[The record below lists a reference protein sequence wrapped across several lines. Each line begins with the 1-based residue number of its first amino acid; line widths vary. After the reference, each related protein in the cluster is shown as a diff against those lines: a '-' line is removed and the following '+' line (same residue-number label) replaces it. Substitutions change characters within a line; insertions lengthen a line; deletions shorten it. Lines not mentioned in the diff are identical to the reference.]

1 MRRSRF
7 QQGSLQLVE
16 RKGGR
21 KAWEYR
27 WYEVQPDGSR
37 RRRNLVLGT
46 LEQYPNETAAQK
58 AVAVLRV
65 DINAESPRMN
75 LAPISIQMLIDH
87 YREKELGE
95 DSGKTYA
102 TRRTYEGYFRKWI
115 LPRWGTYRVKDVR
128 SVAVE
133 EWLRS
138 LKLSNGSKAKMRNIM
153 HAVFNHAVRWEWH
166 DRNPISHVRQSAKR
180 SKIPIV
186 LSVEEIVALLRLLRE
201 PARTAVLLDVLTGLR
216 VGELLALKWNDIDFQ
231 KSQISVTHSI
241 VMQRIGDCKTEASRK
256 PVPMDLRLASALY
269 NWRMMSPYP
278 RPEDWILASPHS
290 NGQLPYWPGAF
301 YRAHIL
307 PAAKILGIEG
317 IGWHTFRR
325 TYATLL
331 KANGEDIKTVQE
343 LLRHA
348 NSLVTMN
355 LYAQAVTQNKRDA
368 QSRIVTMVLDDNRL
382 RIAQPSE
389 STFAYRT
396 ITDLQ
401 KTGGDLQL
409 ADSIGVPDGI

>member
-7 QQGSLQLVE
+7 QQGSLKLVE

-87 YREKELGE
+87 YREKELCE

-153 HAVFNHAVRWEWH
+153 HAVFNHAMRYEWFKS
-166 DRNPISHVRQSAKR
+166 NPISLVRQSAKR
-180 SKIPIV
+180 
-186 LSVEEIVALLRLLRE
+186 LRE
-201 PARTAVLLDVLTGLR
+201 PDILIGEEIAGLLLELHEPFRTMVFVAATTGLR
-216 VGELLALKWNDIDFQ
+216 RSELFGLKWVDVDFAAKEIRLCRAVVHQ
-231 KSQISVTHSI
+231 V
-241 VMQRIGDCKTEASRK
+241 VGDLKTDASKK
-256 PVPMDLRLASALY
+256 PVALDPDLASTLQSLKDA
-269 NWRMMSPYP
+269 SEFK
-278 RPEDWILASPHS
+278 RPDDWVFASPKT
-290 NGQLPYWPGAF
+290 GGIKPYWPDTVLD
-301 YRAHIL
+301 RQVL
-307 PAAKILGIEG
+307 PAARRSGITKKV
-317 IGWHTFRR
+317 GWHTFRR
-325 TYATLL
+325 SYATLL
-331 KANGEDIKTVQE
+331 KASGADVKVVQDS
-343 LLRHA
+343 LRHA
-348 NSLVTMN
+348 NARITMEI
-355 LYAQAVTQNKRDA
+355 YAQALTPDKRKAQTNVVQMILPKQTQFQAAGNA
-368 QSRIVTMVLDDNRL
+368 
-382 RIAQPSE
+382 
-389 STFAYRT
+389 
-396 ITDLQ
+396 
-401 KTGGDLQL
+401 G
-409 ADSIGVPDGI
+409 

>member
-16 RKGGR
+16 RAGSR

-58 AVAVLRV
+58 AVAALRA

-75 LAPISIQMLIDH
+75 LTPLSVQLLVEH
-87 YREKELGE
+87 YGQKELGE
-95 DSGKTYA
+95 DSSKTYA
-102 TRRTYEGYFRKWI
+102 TCRTYQGYFRKWI
-115 LPRWGTYRVKDVR
+115 LPRWGQYKLKDVR

-153 HAVFNHAVRWEWH
+153 HAVFNHAIRWEWH
-166 DRNPISHVRQSAKR
+166 ERNPITHVRQSAKR
-180 SKIPIV
+180 AKIPIV
-186 LSVEEIVALLRLLRE
+186 LDVEEIAALLQLLKE
-201 PARTAVLLDVLTGLR
+201 PARTAVFLDVMTGLR
-216 VGELLALKWNDIDFQ
+216 VGELLALKWEDIDFE
-231 KSQISVTHSI
+231 KSQISVTRSI
-241 VMQRIGDCKTEASRK
+241 VMQHIGDCKTEASRK
-256 PVPMDLRLASALY
+256 PVPLDSRLAEAMDH
-269 NWRMMSPYP
+269 WRKISPYP
-278 RPEDWILASPHS
+278 RAGDWVFASPHS
-290 NGQLPYWPGAF
+290 NGRLPYWPGAF

-331 KANGEDIKTVQE
+331 KANGEDVKTVQE

-355 LYAQAVTQNKRDA
+355 LYAQAITQNKRDA
-368 QSRIVTMVLDDNRL
+368 QSKIVSMLFDKK
-382 RIAQPSE
+382 QP
-389 STFAYRT
+389 A
-396 ITDLQ
+396 
-401 KTGGDLQL
+401 
-409 ADSIGVPDGI
+409 

>member
-16 RKGGR
+16 RAGSR

-46 LEQYPNETAAQK
+46 LEQYPNETAAQR
-58 AVAVLRV
+58 AVAALRA

-75 LAPISIQMLIDH
+75 LTPMSVQTLVEH

-102 TRRTYEGYFRKWI
+102 TCRTYQGYFRKWI
-115 LPRWGTYRVKDVR
+115 LPRWGQYKLKDVR

-153 HAVFNHAVRWEWH
+153 HAVFNHAIRWEWH
-166 DRNPISHVRQSAKR
+166 ERNPITHVRQSAKR
-180 SKIPIV
+180 SKVPIV
-186 LSVEEIVALLRLLRE
+186 LDVEEIAALLQLLKE
-201 PARTAVLLDVLTGLR
+201 PARTAVFLDVMTGLR
-216 VGELLALKWNDIDFQ
+216 VGELLALKWDDIDFE
-231 KSQISVTHSI
+231 KSQISVTRSI
-241 VMQRIGDCKTEASRK
+241 VMQHIGDCKTEASRK
-256 PVPMDLRLASALY
+256 PVPLDSRLAEAMDH
-269 NWRMMSPYP
+269 WRKISPYP
-278 RPEDWILASPHS
+278 RPGDWVFASPHS
-290 NGQLPYWPGAF
+290 NGRLPYWPGAF

-331 KANGEDIKTVQE
+331 KANGEDVKTVQE

-355 LYAQAVTQNKRDA
+355 LYAQAITQNKRDA
-368 QSRIVTMVLDDNRL
+368 QSKIVSMLFDKK
-382 RIAQPSE
+382 QP
-389 STFAYRT
+389 A
-396 ITDLQ
+396 
-401 KTGGDLQL
+401 
-409 ADSIGVPDGI
+409 

>member
-16 RKGGR
+16 RAGSR

-46 LEQYPNETAAQK
+46 LEQYPNETAAQR
-58 AVAVLRV
+58 AVAALRA

-75 LAPISIQMLIDH
+75 LTPMSVQTLVEH

-102 TRRTYEGYFRKWI
+102 TCRTYQGYFRKWI
-115 LPRWGTYRVKDVR
+115 LPRWGQYKLKDVR

-153 HAVFNHAVRWEWH
+153 HAVFNHAIRWEWH
-166 DRNPISHVRQSAKR
+166 ERNPITHVRQSAKR

-186 LSVEEIVALLRLLRE
+186 LDVEEIAALLQLLKE
-201 PARTAVLLDVLTGLR
+201 PARTAVFLDVMTGLR
-216 VGELLALKWNDIDFQ
+216 VGELLALKWNDIDFA
-231 KSQISVTHSI
+231 KSQISVTRSI
-241 VMQRIGDCKTEASRK
+241 VMQHIGDCKTEASRK
-256 PVPMDLRLASALY
+256 PVPLDSRLADALSR
-269 NWRMMSPYP
+269 WQAISPYP
-278 RPEDWILASPHS
+278 QPEDWVFASPHS
-290 NGQLPYWPGAF
+290 NGRLPYWPGAF

-331 KANGEDIKTVQE
+331 KANGEDVKTVQE

-355 LYAQAVTQNKRDA
+355 LYAQAITQNKRDA
-368 QSRIVTMVLDDNRL
+368 QSKIVSMLFDKKQT
-382 RIAQPSE
+382 A
-389 STFAYRT
+389 
-396 ITDLQ
+396 
-401 KTGGDLQL
+401 
-409 ADSIGVPDGI
+409 

>member
-16 RKGGR
+16 RAGGR

-58 AVAVLRV
+58 AVVALRV

-75 LAPISIQMLIDH
+75 LAPMSIQMLVDH
-87 YREKELGE
+87 YRQKELGE
-95 DSGKTYA
+95 DSSKTYA
-102 TRRTYEGYFRKWI
+102 TCRTYEGYFRKWI
-115 LPRWGTYRVKDVR
+115 LPRWGSYRVKDVR

-153 HAVFNHAVRWEWH
+153 HAVFNHAIRWEWH
-166 DRNPISHVRQSAKR
+166 ERNPITHVRQSAKR
-180 SKIPIV
+180 AKIPVV
-186 LSVEEIVALLRLLRE
+186 LTVEETAALLRLLRE
-201 PARTAVLLDVLTGLR
+201 PARTAVFLDVLTGLR
-216 VGELLALKWNDIDFQ
+216 VGELLALKWNDIDFE
-231 KSQISVTHSI
+231 KSQISVTRSI

-256 PVPMDLRLASALY
+256 PVPLDLRLAEALY
-269 NWRMMSPYP
+269 SWRLASPYP
-278 RPEDWILASPHS
+278 LSEDWVFASPHS
-290 NGQLPYWPGAF
+290 NGRLPYWPGAF

-307 PAAKILGIEG
+307 PAAQKLGIEG

-325 TYATLL
+325 TYATFL
-331 KANGEDIKTVQE
+331 KANGEDVKTVQE

-355 LYAQAVTQNKRDA
+355 LYAQAITQNKRDA

-382 RIAQPSE
+382 RKAQPSG
-389 STFAYRT
+389 STSAYRT

-401 KTGGDLQL
+401 NSGRELQVV
-409 ADSIGVPDGI
+409 DSIGVPDGI

>member
-16 RKGGR
+16 RAGSR

-46 LEQYPNETAAQK
+46 LEQYPNETAAQR
-58 AVAVLRV
+58 AVAALRA

-75 LAPISIQMLIDH
+75 LTPISVQTLVEH

-95 DSGKTYA
+95 DSSKTYA
-102 TRRTYEGYFRKWI
+102 TSRTYQGYFRKWI
-115 LPRWGTYRVKDVR
+115 LPRWGQYKLKDVR

-153 HAVFNHAVRWEWH
+153 HAVFNHAIRWEWH
-166 DRNPISHVRQSAKR
+166 ERNPITHVRQSAKR
-180 SKIPIV
+180 SKVPIV
-186 LSVEEIVALLRLLRE
+186 LDVEEIAALLQLLKE
-201 PARTAVLLDVLTGLR
+201 PARTAVFLDVMTGLR
-216 VGELLALKWNDIDFQ
+216 VGELLALKWDDIDFE
-231 KSQISVTHSI
+231 KSQISVTRSI
-241 VMQRIGDCKTEASRK
+241 VMQHIGDCKTEASRK
-256 PVPMDLRLASALY
+256 PVPLDSRLAEAMDH
-269 NWRMMSPYP
+269 WRKISPYP
-278 RPEDWILASPHS
+278 RPGDWVFASPHS
-290 NGQLPYWPGAF
+290 NGRLPYWPGAF

-331 KANGEDIKTVQE
+331 KANGEDVKTVQE

-355 LYAQAVTQNKRDA
+355 LYAQAITQNKRDA
-368 QSRIVTMVLDDNRL
+368 QSKIVSMLFDKK
-382 RIAQPSE
+382 QP
-389 STFAYRT
+389 A
-396 ITDLQ
+396 
-401 KTGGDLQL
+401 
-409 ADSIGVPDGI
+409 

>member
-16 RKGGR
+16 RAGSR

-46 LEQYPNETAAQK
+46 LEQYPNETAAQR
-58 AVAVLRV
+58 AVAALRA

-75 LAPISIQMLIDH
+75 LTPISIQTLVEH

-95 DSGKTYA
+95 DSSKTYA
-102 TRRTYEGYFRKWI
+102 TCRTYQGYFSKWI
-115 LPRWGTYRVKDVR
+115 LPRWGQYKLKDVR

-153 HAVFNHAVRWEWH
+153 HAVFNHAIRWEWH
-166 DRNPISHVRQSAKR
+166 ERNPITHVRQSAKR

-186 LSVEEIVALLRLLRE
+186 LDVEEIAALLQLLKE
-201 PARTAVLLDVLTGLR
+201 PARTAVFLDVMTGLR
-216 VGELLALKWNDIDFQ
+216 VGELLALKWEDVDFE
-231 KSQISVTHSI
+231 KSQISVTRSI
-241 VMQRIGDCKTEASRK
+241 VMQHIGDCKTEASRK
-256 PVPMDLRLASALY
+256 PVPLDSRLAEAM
-269 NWRMMSPYP
+269 NRWRKISPYP
-278 RPEDWILASPHS
+278 RPGDWVFASPHS
-290 NGQLPYWPGAF
+290 NGRLPYWPGAF

-331 KANGEDIKTVQE
+331 KANGEDVKTVQE

-355 LYAQAVTQNKRDA
+355 LYAQAITQNKRDA
-368 QSRIVTMVLDDNRL
+368 QSKIVNMLFDKK
-382 RIAQPSE
+382 QP
-389 STFAYRT
+389 A
-396 ITDLQ
+396 
-401 KTGGDLQL
+401 
-409 ADSIGVPDGI
+409 

>member
-16 RKGGR
+16 RAGSR

-46 LEQYPNETAAQK
+46 LEQYPNETAAQR
-58 AVAVLRV
+58 AVAALRA

-75 LAPISIQMLIDH
+75 LTPISIQTLVEH

-95 DSGKTYA
+95 DSSKTYA
-102 TRRTYEGYFRKWI
+102 TCRTYQGYFRKWI
-115 LPRWGTYRVKDVR
+115 LPRWGQYKLKDVR

-153 HAVFNHAVRWEWH
+153 HAVFNHAIRWEWH
-166 DRNPISHVRQSAKR
+166 ERNPITHVRQSAKR
-180 SKIPIV
+180 AKIPIV
-186 LSVEEIVALLRLLRE
+186 LDVEEIAALLQLLKE
-201 PARTAVLLDVLTGLR
+201 PARTAVFLDVMTGLR
-216 VGELLALKWNDIDFQ
+216 VGELLALKWEDIDFE
-231 KSQISVTHSI
+231 KSQISVTRSI
-241 VMQRIGDCKTEASRK
+241 VIQHIGDCKTEASRK
-256 PVPMDLRLASALY
+256 PVPLDSRLAEAMDH
-269 NWRMMSPYP
+269 WRKISPYP
-278 RPEDWILASPHS
+278 RPGDWVFASPHS
-290 NGQLPYWPGAF
+290 NGRLPYWPGAF

-331 KANGEDIKTVQE
+331 KANGEDVKTVQE

-355 LYAQAVTQNKRDA
+355 LYAQAITQNKRDA
-368 QSRIVTMVLDDNRL
+368 QSKIVSMLFDKK
-382 RIAQPSE
+382 QP
-389 STFAYRT
+389 A
-396 ITDLQ
+396 
-401 KTGGDLQL
+401 
-409 ADSIGVPDGI
+409 

>member
-102 TRRTYEGYFRKWI
+102 TRKTYEGYFRKWI

-138 LKLSNGSKAKMRNIM
+138 LKLSNGSKAKTVSYT
-153 HAVFNHAVRWEWH
+153 H
-166 DRNPISHVRQSAKR
+166 
-180 SKIPIV
+180 
-186 LSVEEIVALLRLLRE
+186 
-201 PARTAVLLDVLTGLR
+201 LDVYKR
-216 VGELLALKWNDIDFQ
+216 Q
-231 KSQISVTHSI
+231 PQSCQIRRGQRCPRNCLSI
-241 VMQRIGDCKTEASRK
+241 E
-256 PVPMDLRLASALY
+256 
-269 NWRMMSPYP
+269 
-278 RPEDWILASPHS
+278 
-290 NGQLPYWPGAF
+290 
-301 YRAHIL
+301 
-307 PAAKILGIEG
+307 
-317 IGWHTFRR
+317 
-325 TYATLL
+325 
-331 KANGEDIKTVQE
+331 
-343 LLRHA
+343 
-348 NSLVTMN
+348 
-355 LYAQAVTQNKRDA
+355 
-368 QSRIVTMVLDDNRL
+368 MV
-382 RIAQPSE
+382 
-389 STFAYRT
+389 
-396 ITDLQ
+396 
-401 KTGGDLQL
+401 
-409 ADSIGVPDGI
+409 